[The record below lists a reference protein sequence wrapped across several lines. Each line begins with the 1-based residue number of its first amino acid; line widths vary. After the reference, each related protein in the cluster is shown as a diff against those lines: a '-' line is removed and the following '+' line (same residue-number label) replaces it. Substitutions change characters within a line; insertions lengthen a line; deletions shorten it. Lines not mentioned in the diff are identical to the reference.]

1 MTDALQ
7 AGLWGLLAGSSLVI
21 GAFIGVTFDIPRRLV
36 ALVMGFGAGALISAL
51 SFDLA
56 DEALQAA
63 GAITTGVGLA
73 AGAVTFYA
81 GNWLLQRAGPRRR
94 RKVASTGGMAL
105 VLGAFLD
112 GIPESIVLGASLLTG
127 LGVSVSFFAAVFI
140 SNVPEGIA
148 GARDLKDEGHPRGRI
163 LALWVGVALAS
174 GLAAGLGNLLLG
186 DTDPWVV
193 AVVQAFAGGAIL
205 TMLADS
211 MMPEAFEYGG
221 DTVGLATVFGFSVA
235 FLLAQA

>member
-1 MTDALQ
+1 MPDAIQ

-21 GAFIGVTFDIPRRLV
+21 GAVIGVMLDIPRRIV

-56 DEALQAA
+56 DEAFKAA
-63 GAITTGVGLA
+63 GALTLGIGLA
-73 AGAVTFYA
+73 AGAVTFFV
-81 GNWLLQRAGPRRR
+81 GNTLLKRSGRKRRR
-94 RKVASTGGMAL
+94 EVASTGGMAL
-105 VLGAFLD
+105 LLGALLD
-112 GIPESIVLGASLLTG
+112 GIPESIVLGASLLG
-127 LGVSVSFFAAVFI
+127 GFGVSVSFLAAVFI

-148 GARDLKDEGHPRGRI
+148 GARDLRDEGESGSRI
-163 LALWVGVALAS
+163 LRLWVMVALAS
-174 GLAAGLGNLLLG
+174 GLAAGIGNLLLG

-193 AVVQAFAGGAIL
+193 ALVQAFAGGAIL

-221 DTVGLATVFGFSVA
+221 DAVGLATVFGFSVA